1 MMKSLKNLFTPK
13 TPAEQP
19 MPAEVAVGALLV
31 EAALID
37 GIYVNI
43 ESDMIAEILLESFNF
58 DADKADAV
66 LAQAETLAEEAVGS
80 HQFTKHAK
88 KLALAD
94 RVKVIEAIYRVI
106 LSDGERSDVEETYV
120 RQVAGLLYVDDV
132 SRAQAR
138 QRAESRISSGA

>member
-1 MMKSLKNLFTPK
+1 MMKALRSLFTAK

-19 MPAEVAVGALLV
+19 MPAEVAVAALLV
-31 EAALID
+31 EAALVD
-37 GIYVNI
+37 GVYVNI
-43 ESDMIAEILLESFNF
+43 ESDMIAEILLESFEF

-88 KLALAD
+88 KLALPD
-94 RVKVIEAIYRVI
+94 RVKVIEAIYRVV
-106 LSDGERSDVEETYV
+106 LADGERSDEEEAYV

-132 SRAQAR
+132 SRAEAR
-138 QRAESRISSGA
+138 KRAEALRGGAV

>member
-1 MMKSLKNLFTPK
+1 MMKSLKNLFAPK
-13 TPAEQP
+13 TPAEMP

-31 EAALID
+31 EAALVD
-37 GIYVNI
+37 GVYVNI
-43 ESDMIAEILLESFNF
+43 ESDMIAEILLESFDF

-94 RVKVIEAIYRVI
+94 RVKVVEAIYRVI
-106 LSDGERSDVEETYV
+106 LSDGERSDVEDAYV
-120 RQVAGLLYVDDV
+120 RHVASLLHVDDV
-132 SRAQAR
+132 A
-138 QRAESRISSGA
+138 RAEARKRAEVRTARAG

>member
-1 MMKSLKNLFTPK
+1 MMKALRNLFTPK
-13 TPAEQP
+13 TPAELP

-37 GIYVNI
+37 GVYVNI
-43 ESDMIAEILLESFNF
+43 ESDMIAEILLESFDF

-66 LAQAETLAEEAVGS
+66 LAEAEALAEEAVGS

-106 LSDGERSDVEETYV
+106 LADGERSDIEEAYV

-132 SRAQAR
+132 ARASARHQAE
-138 QRAESRISSGA
+138 ARISGGA